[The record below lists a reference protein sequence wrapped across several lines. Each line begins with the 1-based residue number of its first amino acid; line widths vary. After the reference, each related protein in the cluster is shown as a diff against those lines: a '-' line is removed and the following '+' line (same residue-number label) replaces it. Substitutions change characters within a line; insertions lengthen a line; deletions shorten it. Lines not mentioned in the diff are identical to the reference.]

1 MKRKQKKEILKK
13 IYLTFSLIISA
24 LHRNSCKI
32 CANALINKKDNQEWK
47 PPNCLIYKPF
57 DFVAGPGIEP
67 GTS

>member
-1 MKRKQKKEILKK
+1 M
-13 IYLTFSLIISA
+13 FSLIISV

-57 DFVAGPGIEP
+57 GLVAGPGIEP

>member
-1 MKRKQKKEILKK
+1 MLKYK
-13 IYLTFSLIISA
+13 IPQIVTLI
-24 LHRNSCKI
+24 RNPCKI

-57 DFVAGPGIEP
+57 GLVAGPGIEP

>member
-1 MKRKQKKEILKK
+1 MLKYK
-13 IYLTFSLIISA
+13 IPQIVTLIRV
-24 LHRNSCKI
+24 LYRNPCKI

-57 DFVAGPGIEP
+57 GLVAGPGIEP

>member
-1 MKRKQKKEILKK
+1 MKIPQGF
-13 IYLTFSLIISA
+13 TLI
-24 LHRNSCKI
+24 RNVCNL

-57 DFVAGPGIEP
+57 GLVARPRIEL

>member
-1 MKRKQKKEILKK
+1 MLKYK
-13 IYLTFSLIISA
+13 IPQIVTLTRV

-32 CANALINKKDNQEWK
+32 CANTPINKKDNQEWK

-57 DFVAGPGIEP
+57 GLVAGPGIEP